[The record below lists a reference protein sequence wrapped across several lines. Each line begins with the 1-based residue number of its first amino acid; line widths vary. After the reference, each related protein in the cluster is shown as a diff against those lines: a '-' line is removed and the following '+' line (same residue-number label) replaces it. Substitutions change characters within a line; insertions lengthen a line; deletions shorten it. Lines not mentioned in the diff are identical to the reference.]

1 MEIVVICGSVR
12 FKNEMLGYRDEQ
24 MTKGKWILLPENM
37 DIDIQKIDRRVK
49 DQMDQLHL
57 KKIDCA
63 DKVIIWNREGYMGES
78 TRRELSYSLKNNKA
92 IEFIEKA
99 YIEEAREMTRT
110 QFSRDIPQVVLKLN
124 NNKNEKV
131 KK

>member
-37 DIDIQKIDRRVK
+37 DIDIQSIDTRVK
-49 DQMDQLHL
+49 EEMDKLHL

-63 DKVIIWNREGYMGES
+63 DRVVIWDRNGYIGES
-78 TRRELSYSLKNNKA
+78 TKRELAYSLNHNKPV
-92 IEFIEKA
+92 EFIKNSEEHKA
-99 YIEEAREMTRT
+99 RT
-110 QFSRDIPQVVLKLN
+110 WR
-124 NNKNEKV
+124 
-131 KK
+131 